1 MGGQQTGTRKHVS
14 FFLACCLVSAFGMAG
29 CADFPGIYRR
39 PGGPETIQGV
49 SERGQERI
57 SKARVLYDHGEYRAA
72 LREAE
77 AVLKTQFQGASDEAL
92 FLTGLIYA
100 HPNNPDRD
108 WQESLKRF
116 RRLKE
121 AFPVS
126 GTNEG
131 AELYALLIAQIVE
144 QEKTIGDLEKKRTE
158 LLKTV
163 EAEKGKGKERQQETE
178 RLRVELETLK
188 DQLEK
193 LKEIDLGME
202 EKKIRGK

>member
-1 MGGQQTGTRKHVS
+1 MGGQQTGTGKHIS
-14 FFLACCLVSAFGMAG
+14 FFLACCLVSAFGVGG
-29 CADFPGIYRR
+29 CADFPAMVRR
-39 PGGPETIQGV
+39 PAGPETIQGV

-57 SKARVLYDHGEYRAA
+57 AKARVLYDHGEYRAA

-77 AVLKTQFQGASDEAL
+77 AVLKNQFHSSGDQAL

-116 RRLKE
+116 QRLKE

-126 GTNEG
+126 ATNER

-144 QEKTIGDLEKKRTE
+144 QEKTIGDLGKKRTE

-163 EAEKGKGKERQQETE
+163 EAEKEKGKELEQETE
-178 RLRVELETLK
+178 RLLVELETLR

-193 LKEIDLGME
+193 LKEIDLVME